1 MKRATSL
8 FIIVLIVI
16 GALLFVGGPLI
27 DRRPNAEL
35 CDAAYA
41 LVKRQVPKDTVRR
54 AGHCLVAGSNAV
66 HTVHWA
72 YSTAISREREM
83 PPFAY
88 EAKVAFDGKTY
99 HLCSLSSLERK
110 QAFSHPLCAKRSAP

>member
-1 MKRATSL
+1 MKLATSL
-8 FIIVLIVI
+8 FVIVLVAI
-16 GALLFVGGPLI
+16 GALLFLGGPLI
-27 DRRPNAEL
+27 DRPQNAEL
-35 CDAAYA
+35 CNAAYA
-41 LVKRQVPKDTVRR
+41 PVKRQVPNDTVRR
-54 AGHCLVAGSNAV
+54 AGHCLVAGSNTL
-66 HTVHWA
+66 HTVRWA
-72 YSTAISREREM
+72 YSTATSREREM